1 MMNDKVPQVS
11 IGVPLYNAESFLRE
25 ALEAMTVQTFTY
37 FEVVISDN
45 ASTDATADICREFA
59 ARDPRFRVFRN
70 EKNMGA
76 AYNFNRVFEL
86 SRAPLFRW
94 AAYDDVMGPRALE
107 VCVEALRHAPDAAL
121 AYPKTVL
128 IDEASRPFE
137 EYEDMYQ
144 LDEEENYRRFAHF
157 LRVVE
162 ERNCHPVF
170 GLIRRDVLA
179 QTPLLGNYHS
189 ADKVLLG
196 RLALLGRFIEVPDR
210 QFYRRKHGKVSVAV
224 NKTAKD
230 FAVWFDTSLTGKAAY
245 PRLRRAKEFFVSIA
259 KARMSPLRKLQCLGY
274 LAGFY
279 LRAEAWQSLWK
290 MVSFRRK

>member
-1 MMNDKVPQVS
+1 MTEKLPAVS
-11 IGVPLYNAESFLRE
+11 IGVPLYNAGRFLRE
-25 ALEAMTVQTFTY
+25 ALEAIVSQTFTD

-45 ASTDATADICREFA
+45 ASTDRTPDICREFA
-59 ARDPRFRVFRN
+59 ARDHRFRFYQN

-94 AAYDDVMGPRALE
+94 AAYDDVMGPRAIE
-107 VCVEALRHAPDAAL
+107 VCVEALRKSPDAVL
-121 AYPKTVL
+121 AYPKTML

-144 LDEEENYRRFAHF
+144 LDEEENYRRFGHF
-157 LRVVE
+157 LNVVE
-162 ERNCHPVF
+162 QKNCHPVF
-170 GLIRRDVLA
+170 GLIRRDLLA

-196 RLALLGRFIEVPDR
+196 RLALLGKFIEVPDR
-210 QFYRRKHGKVSVAV
+210 QFLRRKHETVSVAV

-245 PRLRRAKEFFVSIA
+245 PRLRRAKEFVLSILR
-259 KARMSPLRKLQCLGY
+259 ARMSPLRKLQCLGY

-279 LRAEAWQSLWK
+279 LRAEAWQSFWNI
-290 MVSFRRK
+290 VTFQRK